1 MPITNW
7 RSSSIS
13 RDFHRMD
20 PHTRETPMARSA
32 LLALSAVII
41 SSLTTA
47 SATALAQERRSS
59 GFELPAIK
67 GGYPGRTFE
76 FDGEQARLL
85 VREVLPIVT
94 DDAARVSV
102 QEDIIL
108 PIGVYAGLTFDIA
121 LNVTADSSICEERH
135 AYIGFRYKGPDVDVR
150 EMRPAV
156 GDGSIANH
164 VFSWLRWSNRYFAL
178 PKDAA
183 SDDGGLTSCRSLAAN
198 TSGWRQA
205 SSRIDYISEKRRL
218 AALITALGTLPMR
231 QIHCV
236 DPEKRPCDYE
246 RSKILSLVQASLPE
260 RSQSMVIPNEGAVSV
275 YSHYGYGDAAQI
287 DYTATLRAG
296 GAERATSLNI
306 HFSKSLPPP
315 QI

>member
-1 MPITNW
+1 
-7 RSSSIS
+7 
-13 RDFHRMD
+13 
-20 PHTRETPMARSA
+20 MARFA

-94 DDAARVSV
+94 DDVARVSV
-102 QEDIIL
+102 QEDITL
-108 PIGVYAGLTFDIA
+108 PVGLYAGLTFDIA

-150 EMRPAV
+150 GREMRPAV
-156 GDGSIANH
+156 RDGAIANH

-183 SDDGGLTSCRSLAAN
+183 SDDGGLARCRSLAAN

-205 SSRIDYISEKRRL
+205 SNVLDYLSEKGRL
-218 AALITALGTLPMR
+218 SALITALETLPMR
-231 QIHCV
+231 QIHCI
-236 DPEKRPCDYE
+236 DPEGRPCDYE

-260 RSQSMVIPNEGAVSV
+260 RSESLGIPNEGLISV
-275 YSHYGYGDAAQI
+275 YSHYGYGDAARI
-287 DYTATLRAG
+287 DYTATLRSG

-306 HFSKSLPPP
+306 RFSRSLPPP
-315 QI
+315 PV